1 MMRKSI
7 GTPMP
12 LSRLFR
18 DHPESVGE
26 TYVEHMRAAL
36 GFSLT
41 MTRAAACCVVHAFLP
56 FLFTKT
62 GSSAVE
68 HLSRAMIRARQS
80 YSTKQRH
87 VDRPELAHTNRSR
100 RADGMTPPAAA
111 PVTD

>member
-1 MMRKSI
+1 MIRKPS

-12 LSRLFR
+12 LARLFR

-56 FLFTKT
+56 FMFMKT

-68 HLSRAMIRARQS
+68 RLSRAMTRARQP
-80 YSTKQRH
+80 YSTKQPH
-87 VDRPELAHTNRSR
+87 VDLPELAPTNRR
-100 RADGMTPPAAA
+100 LTG
-111 PVTD
+111 TDC